1 MLSMEKPELFAS
13 PASWIEGSA
22 VLQLEQ
28 AAALPAMR
36 AVAGM
41 PDLHPGKG
49 SPVGLA
55 ALVQGRVYP
64 HLIGND
70 QGCGYSLFQTDL
82 PVSKA
87 RPDRLD
93 RLVERLRGLDAPWD
107 GDATAFLEVRSVDG
121 SGGIAGLGTL
131 GGGNYFAELQKVE
144 TVANASRFA
153 AAGLD
158 PARLVLLVHSGSRGL
173 GEANF
178 RRFAALCGARGFDD
192 GSEEAAAYLAAHAHA
207 VRWASASRA
216 LIAQRLLECL
226 DTEGQPVLDLPHNF
240 VERMPIG
247 LLHRKGAA
255 PADRGLSPL
264 PGSRGTPTYLLE
276 PSAAPPRTS
285 LATLPHGAGRKVS
298 RANMHGRSDDTK
310 QRTHT
315 ALGGIVVCGD
325 QALMQEERP
334 SAYKVVEQVLADV
347 KQHGL
352 ATEVAMLHPVLTYKS
367 APTKG
372 ASGRQPKR
380 DKEAGWRRERRERG
394 RG

>member
-1 MLSMEKPELFAS
+1 M
-13 PASWIEGSA
+13 
-22 VLQLEQ
+22 LQLEQ
-28 AAALPAMR
+28 AAALPEMR

-55 ALVQGRVYP
+55 ALTQGRVYP

-82 PVSKA
+82 LTSKA
-87 RPDRLD
+87 RPDRLA
-93 RLVERLRGLDAPWD
+93 ERLRGLDIPWD
-107 GDATAFLEVRSVDG
+107 GDAGAYLDARSVDAAYA
-121 SGGIAGLGTL
+121 AGLGTL
-131 GGGNYFAELQKVE
+131 GGGNHFAELQKVE
-144 TVANASRFA
+144 TVADPARFA

-158 PARLVLLVHSGSRGL
+158 LARLVLLVHSGSRGL
-173 GEANF
+173 GEAIF
-178 RRFAALCGARGFDD
+178 QRFAALCGARGFAE
-192 GSEEAAAYLAAHAHA
+192 GSEDAGAYLAAHAHA

-216 LIAQRLLECL
+216 LIAERLLKCL
-226 DTEGQPVLDLPHNF
+226 GAEGTPVLDLPHNF
-240 VERMPIG
+240 VEMTPVG

-264 PGSRGTPTYLLE
+264 PGSRGTPTFLLH
-276 PSAAPPRTS
+276 PTASAPKDS

-298 RANMHGRSDDTK
+298 RTNMHDRS
-310 QRTHT
+310 
-315 ALGGIVVCGD
+315 LGGPKQMARTSLGGVVVCGD
-325 QALMQEERP
+325 QTLMREEHP
-334 SAYKVVEQVLADV
+334 SAYKAVEQVVADV

-352 ATEVAMLHPVLTYKS
+352 ATEVATLHPVLTYKS
-367 APTKG
+367 APTRE

-380 DKEAGWRRERRERG
+380 DKEAGWRRERRERD